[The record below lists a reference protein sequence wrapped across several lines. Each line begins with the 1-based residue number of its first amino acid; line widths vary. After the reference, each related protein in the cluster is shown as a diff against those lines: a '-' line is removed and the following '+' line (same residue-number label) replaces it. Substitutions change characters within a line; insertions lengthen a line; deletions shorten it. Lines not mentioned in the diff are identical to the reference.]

1 MKNSLNQYTGFLTPS
16 QTAKGIN
23 AAAANAKRLAD
34 DAKILYDAGRF
45 PSAASLAILAL
56 EELGKISILRQSLLA
71 NSKTDLAECWRRY
84 RRHTEK
90 NYLTLLPDL
99 LRLGARKL
107 DDFKSIF
114 TNESQSDRA
123 TYDTVKQL
131 GFYTDCC
138 GAAHWSIPSEVIDQ
152 GLAGLL
158 LALAT
163 ALATNKESVTVD
175 ELLLWKIHMRN
186 GIGAENL
193 LKWCSAMIVAGLK
206 PPEYLEEMRQFIQQS
221 EA

>member
-1 MKNSLNQYTGFLTPS
+1 MKNSLNKYTGFLTPS
-16 QTAKGIN
+16 QTAEGMN

-34 DAKILYDAGRF
+34 DAKILCDARRF

-71 NSKTDLAECWRRY
+71 NSQNDLIECWRRY
-84 RRHTEK
+84 RKHTEK
-90 NYLTLLPDL
+90 NYLALVPGL

-107 DDFKSIF
+107 DDFKGIF
-114 TNESQSDRA
+114 TNESQSNRA

-138 GAAHWSIPSEVIDQ
+138 GAAHWSIPSEVIDER
-152 GLAGLL
+152 LAVLL
-158 LALAT
+158 VALAT
-163 ALATNKESVTVD
+163 ALTTNKESVTVD
-175 ELLLWKIHMRN
+175 ELLLWKMHMQS

-193 LKWCSAMIVAGLK
+193 LKWCSAMIEAGLK
-206 PPEYLEEMRQFIQQS
+206 PPEYLEEMRRFIQQS
-221 EA
+221 ET